1 MNFNAVNKL
10 LQEQNTIVEKEMDV
24 VKVGDKSWKFP
35 SQELAELFQK
45 YLKKYNKQESVLT
58 FGTGKDIAKESL
70 IFRLGTDNKKRVD
83 FKDLALALFIYDKMP
98 KVVYYRDKLSKETG
112 DRELIVKTHLERK

>member
-1 MNFNAVNKL
+1 MNFNVVNKL

-35 SQELAELFQK
+35 SQDFAELFQK
-45 YLKKYNKQESVLT
+45 YLKKYNKQDSVLT
-58 FGTGKDIAKESL
+58 FGNGKDITKESL

-83 FKDLALALFIYDKMP
+83 FKDFALALFIYDKMP

-112 DRELIVKTHLERK
+112 DRGLIVKTHLDKK

>member
-35 SQELAELFQK
+35 SQDFAELFQK
-45 YLKKYNKQESVLT
+45 YLKKYNKQDSVLT
-58 FGTGKDIAKESL
+58 FGNGKDITKESL

-83 FKDLALALFIYDKMP
+83 FKDLALALFIP
-98 KVVYYRDKLSKETG
+98 LHQATLTIS
-112 DRELIVKTHLERK
+112 